1 MMSENYDKSEK
12 YFYYL
17 SPNSWD
23 KQIDYYKLKS
33 EFNSEGLLSLKND
46 NILKTSLKNFFNYK
60 SKEIKKYDKI
70 KFFSVYNKNTDQI
83 DYDLDWVFVEGINVI
98 NHWGSWTT
106 QDQIQIGFFNKSKF
120 LSTMNINIVDVKF
133 DNDVN
138 FSELNLKIN
147 NVLVN
152 KIKFMNNSDFS
163 KSKIYKIN
171 LPKQLLNT
179 DKPNVILIE
188 IKNFNNKN
196 LLIQDKQNKTK
207 FGIKE
212 IYFE

>member
-1 MMSENYDKSEK
+1 
-12 YFYYL
+12 
-17 SPNSWD
+17 
-23 KQIDYYKLKS
+23 
-33 EFNSEGLLSLKND
+33 
-46 NILKTSLKNFFNYK
+46 
-60 SKEIKKYDKI
+60 
-70 KFFSVYNKNTDQI
+70 
-83 DYDLDWVFVEGINVI
+83 
-98 NHWGSWTT
+98 
-106 QDQIQIGFFNKSKF
+106 
-120 LSTMNINIVDVKF
+120 MNINIVDVKF